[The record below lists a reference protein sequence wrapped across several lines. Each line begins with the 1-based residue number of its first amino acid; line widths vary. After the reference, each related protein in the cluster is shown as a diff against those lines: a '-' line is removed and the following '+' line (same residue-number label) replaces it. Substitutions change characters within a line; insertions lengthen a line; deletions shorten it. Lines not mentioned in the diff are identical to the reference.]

1 MCYFKMYYSVLCTYC
16 YRFVR
21 LEDAEE
27 IVQDVMLWLWEN
39 RERPIIEYS
48 LKQYLFKAVYH
59 RCMTRIAQNEVKQR
73 ADTAYYERMFAML
86 QEVDIYQI
94 NELSKHI
101 QRAINELPPTYREA
115 FIMHRFQN
123 LSYKEAAELLNVSPK
138 TVDYRNSAGF
148 EDIKGQAERLSAT
161 DIDAPAHLA
170 LRPYTSRT
178 SLYRAGYTPGLSPK
192 EYRTERSKHPDVLP
206 QYMGMFSPKTTGC
219 ITPKTSGCF

>member
-1 MCYFKMYYSVLCTYC
+1 MRNIPLEDTSLLSAIQKGDRSAFDVLFQKYYSVLCTYC

-73 ADTAYYERMFAML
+73 ADTAYYERMFTML
-86 QEVDIYQI
+86 QEVDIYQ
-94 NELSKHI
+94 
-101 QRAINELPPTYREA
+101 INELPPTYREA

-138 TVDYRNSAGF
+138 TIDYR
-148 EDIKGQAERLSAT
+148 IQQALKILRVKLK
-161 DIDAPAHLA
+161 DYLPLILMHL
-170 LRPYTSRT
+170 LTS
-178 SLYRAGYTPGLSPK
+178 
-192 EYRTERSKHPDVLP
+192 H
-206 QYMGMFSPKTTGC
+206 
-219 ITPKTSGCF
+219 

>member
-1 MCYFKMYYSVLCTYC
+1 MRNKPLEDTSLLSAIQKGDRSAFDVLFQKYYSVLCTYC

-39 RERPIIEYS
+39 RERPIVEYS

-86 QEVDIYQI
+86 
-94 NELSKHI
+94 
-101 QRAINELPPTYREA
+101 
-115 FIMHRFQN
+115 HRFQN

-138 TVDYRNSAGF
+138 TVDYR
-148 EDIKGQAERLSAT
+148 IQQALKILRVKLK
-161 DIDAPAHLA
+161 DYLPLILMHL
-170 LRPYTSRT
+170 LTS
-178 SLYRAGYTPGLSPK
+178 
-192 EYRTERSKHPDVLP
+192 H
-206 QYMGMFSPKTTGC
+206 
-219 ITPKTSGCF
+219 

>member
-1 MCYFKMYYSVLCTYC
+1 MRNRPLEDTSLLSAIQKGDRSAFDVLFQKYYSVLCTYC

-101 QRAINELPPTYREA
+101 QRTINELPPTYREA

-138 TVDYRNSAGF
+138 TVDYR
-148 EDIKGQAERLSAT
+148 IQQALKILRVKLK
-161 DIDAPAHLA
+161 DYLPLILMHL
-170 LRPYTSRT
+170 LTS
-178 SLYRAGYTPGLSPK
+178 
-192 EYRTERSKHPDVLP
+192 H
-206 QYMGMFSPKTTGC
+206 
-219 ITPKTSGCF
+219 